1 MAYKSFFEDMV
12 IDTPEAIANF
22 KELIE
27 SGVTWKSNGN
37 VIKFADDELI
47 RKLVEKYNP
56 KE

>member
-1 MAYKSFFEDMV
+1 MAYESFFEDMV